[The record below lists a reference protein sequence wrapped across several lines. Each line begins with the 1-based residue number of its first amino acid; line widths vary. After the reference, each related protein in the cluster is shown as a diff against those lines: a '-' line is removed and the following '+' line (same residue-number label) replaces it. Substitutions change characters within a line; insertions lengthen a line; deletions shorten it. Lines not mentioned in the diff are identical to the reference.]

1 MSVIPLLGRQ
11 RQFMASWGKVSESL
25 SQKQN
30 TNKRDE
36 TVAQV
41 VELKALRSIS
51 CTVKKL
57 NK

>member
-1 MSVIPLLGRQ
+1 
-11 RQFMASWGKVSESL
+11 MASWGKVSESL